1 MMEPVPSR
9 VSNKLVVG
17 QQSNKLRKAERKKRN
32 TMAPWFGCKFMDFLD
47 KTTKVSLTLCQIR
60 QRLQDTLLTKLL
72 G

>member
-32 TMAPWFGCKFMDFLD
+32 TMVPWFGCKFMDFF
-47 KTTKVSLTLCQIR
+47 R
-60 QRLQDTLLTKLL
+60 
-72 G
+72 